1 MVSDL
6 AFTESPI
13 VQNRLFW
20 FFSRKRGDFAGYS
33 GNKRAAKALQ
43 QSANGTPAQK
53 LKALAKGYTMKA
65 SLLFVMAASMILGTA
80 SVAQN
85 TPSTVS
91 HEPATAPRQVTPP
104 VQNFNLS
111 GLWRF
116 SGADG
121 RPYILRFE
129 EQGNQIK
136 EFSGGLNPSTT
147 DVMLFQG
154 RYIGSTV
161 IGKGLGHSSNHRAQ
175 WVDETLTVEDPDHV
189 HFGKGPL
196 IARISPAR
204 ADDAIC
210 DLQNSSRTQA
220 GYAYDRALDSAKRNF
235 PYTLNACW
243 LQVSANQGNA
253 RAQAVTAMIFRD
265 GEGVSKN
272 YVTAFSWAEQSA
284 TKGDAVGEAVLGDLY
299 KRGLGTKPNPQLAQS
314 WQSKADAQI
323 AALRAQQQRED
334 EANAK
339 IQQMIQA
346 AIGVAIIDGLFGAG
360 GTATSAESDI
370 DKLNDERRE
379 RQNYWESSCTMGG
392 GSMTACS
399 MQSVYH

>member
-1 MVSDL
+1 
-6 AFTESPI
+6 
-13 VQNRLFW
+13 
-20 FFSRKRGDFAGYS
+20 
-33 GNKRAAKALQ
+33 
-43 QSANGTPAQK
+43 
-53 LKALAKGYTMKA
+53 MKA
-65 SLLFVMAASMILGTA
+65 SLLFVMAASMIFGTA
-80 SVAQN
+80 LDAQN
-85 TPSTVS
+85 TPPTVS
-91 HEPATAPRQVTPP
+91 HKPATASHEVTPP

-116 SGADG
+116 SGTDG

-147 DVMLFQG
+147 DVLLFQG

-161 IGKGLGHSSNHRAQ
+161 IGKGLGHSSNRRAV

-189 HFGKGPL
+189 HFGNGPL

-210 DLQNSSRTQA
+210 DLQNSSHTQA

-265 GEGVSKN
+265 GEGVPKN
-272 YVTAFSWAEQSA
+272 YATALSWAEQSA
-284 TKGDAVGEAVLGDLY
+284 NKGDAVGEAVLGDLY
-299 KRGLGTKPNPQLAQS
+299 KRGLGTQPNQQLAQS
-314 WQSKADAQI
+314 WQSKADAQV
-323 AALRAQQQRED
+323 AAIRAQQQREA

-346 AIGVAIIDGLFGAG
+346 AIGSAIIDGLFGSASSG
-360 GTATSAESDI
+360 NTSLIDEQREMLDKQRRDYEQNIATCE
-370 DKLNDERRE
+370 LNP
-379 RQNYWESSCTMGG
+379 
-392 GSMTACS
+392 
-399 MQSVYH
+399 QSLGCIR